1 MNHPSHPQP
10 VVGDAGPASPRPDT
24 GRISVFLA
32 IAFTG
37 LLMVVGVV
45 VDAAG
50 QLRTLLRAEN
60 IAAEAARAAGQAVD
74 HTQVISGGPAVAD
87 PVAAGHAASSY
98 VTEAAA
104 AVGQPTAPTQVT
116 IAPDGSQ
123 VQITVTLTYQT
134 QVLWL
139 IGITER
145 QVTAASTA
153 TLVSD

>member
-1 MNHPSHPQP
+1 MTGAATVTTSDPG
-10 VVGDAGPASPRPDT
+10 VGRDA

-37 LLMVVGVV
+37 LLLVVGVV
-45 VDAAG
+45 IDAAG

-74 HTQVISGGPAVAD
+74 HTQVISGGPAAAD
-87 PVAAGHAASSY
+87 PAAATDAAEAYVAQ
-98 VTEAAA
+98 AAA
-104 AVGQPTAPTQVT
+104 AVGQPATPVVVVS
-116 IAPDGSQ
+116 PDGAQ
-123 VQITVTLTYQT
+123 VQITVTLVYQT

-145 QVTAASTA
+145 EVTATSTA